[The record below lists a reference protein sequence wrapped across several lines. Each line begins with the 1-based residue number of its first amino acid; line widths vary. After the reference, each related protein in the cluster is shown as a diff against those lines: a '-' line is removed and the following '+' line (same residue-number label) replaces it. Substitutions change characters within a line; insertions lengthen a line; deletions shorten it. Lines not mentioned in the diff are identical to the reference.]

1 MPLHFSNS
9 ASKTKH
15 KLDFTLVPIAIILI
29 ELAVFFTQLP
39 NEIDSNLKNL
49 IVMRIL
55 HTVLMLL
62 IAQLVSESYKAANW
76 TEHTF
81 FTLAITGV
89 IVIAIGDVLHG
100 YLASLFNVELVS
112 AFRRLGIIL
121 IQGSLWFPA
130 FMIVVG
136 NRKAIFHQF
145 REYEN
150 RLIAATR
157 ARSRTSLDFQEAQKI
172 IQDRIRSDFYATCAV
187 LRGSIHS
194 HLARKQNLSQQYDSI
209 APLLLGEELR
219 KLSRS
224 LDISSSSTAP
234 LIRLGKGRDSFN
246 LFIQQFRLLYSSI
259 ARSTPLHMR
268 SYAFV
273 LIALVTPPFIN
284 FYSLSEFLISYPIL
298 LLVIFAFAHLI
309 VKTQSGK
316 SSNALRNASL
326 LLFLTGY
333 IPLTVN
339 LVGQSITHN
348 PQSQFPF
355 FITALALPITYYISM
370 ELLQVLRPGSL
381 SLIRN
386 DQLKA
391 SPALQ
396 KKVQAIVRDDFSQT
410 LSHQWAVF
418 IHGKTLTRLGATSLK
433 LKAAALAGDT
443 HTFDHTLEA
452 LLTSLENP
460 DAEFEQVASDL
471 QTELSS
477 RLDPWRGFVDIK
489 LTIAQELAS
498 MRNLR
503 VRVIG
508 EVIEELLSNSIRH
521 GKAKEI
527 ELRVTTAGD
536 KEIDI
541 IAVDDATIAP
551 DKSLNRSGLGTRIFN
566 LASDGRWSLTR
577 KGSSTE
583 FKLRMSIEK

>member
-15 KLDFTLVPIAIILI
+15 KLDFTLAPIAIILI

-39 NEIDSNLKNL
+39 NELENNLRNL
-49 IVMRIL
+49 IVMRVL

-62 IAQLVSESYKAANW
+62 IAMLVSQIFMRTHW

-81 FTLAITGV
+81 FSLALTGIV
-89 IVIAIGDVLHG
+89 VIAIGDVLHG
-100 YLASLFNVELVS
+100 YLASLFDVELVS
-112 AFRRLGIIL
+112 AYRRLGIIL

-130 FMIVVG
+130 FMIVGG

-157 ARSRTSLDFQEAQKI
+157 ALSRTSLEFKEAQRV
-172 IQDRIRSDFYATCAV
+172 IQDRIRSDFYATCAD

-194 HLARKQNLSQQYDSI
+194 HQHRKQNLSQQYDSI

-224 LDISSSSTAP
+224 LDISSSSTAH
-234 LIRLGKGRDSFN
+234 LIRLGKRRDSFN
-246 LFIQQFRLLYSSI
+246 LFIQQFRLLYTSI
-259 ARSTPLHMR
+259 VRSTPLPMR
-268 SYAFV
+268 TYAFM

-284 FYSLSEFLISYPIL
+284 FYSLSEFFFSYPIL
-298 LLVIFAFAHLI
+298 LFSIFLFSQLVVRA
-309 VKTQSGK
+309 QSSK
-316 SSNALRNASL
+316 STNALRNASIL
-326 LLFLTGY
+326 VFLTGLL
-333 IPLTVN
+333 PLIVN

-348 PQSQFPF
+348 PQSQFPL

-391 SPALQ
+391 SPVLQ
-396 KKVQAIVRDDFSQT
+396 KKVRAIVRDDFSQT

-418 IHGKTLTRLGATSLK
+418 IHGKTLTRLAATSLK
-433 LKAAALAGDT
+433 LKAAADAGDSR
-443 HTFDHTLEA
+443 TFDQSLDA

-460 DAEFEQVASDL
+460 DAEFEEVASDL

-527 ELRVTTAGD
+527 ELRVITAGD
-536 KEIDI
+536 NEIDI
-541 IAVDDATIAP
+541 IALDDATIAP
-551 DKSLNRSGLGTRIFN
+551 AKSLNRAGLGTRIFN
-566 LASDGRWSLTR
+566 LASDGRWSITR
-577 KGSSTE
+577 VGSSTQ

>member
-49 IVMRIL
+49 IAMRIL

-62 IAQLVSESYKAANW
+62 IAQLVSESYKSANW

-100 YLASLFNVELVS
+100 YLASLFNIELVS
-112 AFRRLGIIL
+112 GYRRLGIIL

-157 ARSRTSLDFQEAQKI
+157 ARSRTSLDFQEAQKV
-172 IQDRIRSDFYATCAV
+172 IQDRIRSDFYAACAV

-194 HLARKQNLSQQYDSI
+194 HLYRKQNLSQQYDSI

-246 LFIQQFRLLYSSI
+246 FFIQQFRLLYTSI

-268 SYAFV
+268 SYAFM

-284 FYSLSEFLISYPIL
+284 FYSLSEFLISYPIM

-309 VKTQSGK
+309 VKTQSDK

-339 LVGQSITHN
+339 LVGQAITHN
-348 PQSQFPF
+348 PQTQFPL

-433 LKAAALAGDT
+433 LKAAAELDDVRK
-443 HTFDHTLEA
+443 FDQILK
-452 LLTSLENP
+452 SLISSLDNP
-460 DAEFEQVASDL
+460 DAGFEEDAVNL
-471 QTELSS
+471 QAELSS
-477 RLDPWRGFVDIK
+477 RLDPWKGFVDIE
-489 LTIAQELAS
+489 LTITEDLKLMQS
-498 MRNLR
+498 PS
-503 VRVIG
+503 VKVIG

-527 ELRVTTAGD
+527 ALQVVRVGN
-536 KEIDI
+536 EQIDI
-541 IAVDDATIAP
+541 IAVDNATIAP

-566 LASDGRWSLTR
+566 LASDGRWSITR
-577 KGSSTE
+577 VASSTQ

>member
-1 MPLHFSNS
+1 
-9 ASKTKH
+9 
-15 KLDFTLVPIAIILI
+15 
-29 ELAVFFTQLP
+29 
-39 NEIDSNLKNL
+39 
-49 IVMRIL
+49 
-55 HTVLMLL
+55 
-62 IAQLVSESYKAANW
+62 
-76 TEHTF
+76 
-81 FTLAITGV
+81 
-89 IVIAIGDVLHG
+89 
-100 YLASLFNVELVS
+100 
-112 AFRRLGIIL
+112 
-121 IQGSLWFPA
+121 
-130 FMIVVG
+130 MIVGG

-157 ARSRTSLDFQEAQKI
+157 AQSRTSLEFEEAQKV
-172 IQDRIRSDFYATCAV
+172 IQDRIRTDFYAACKV
-187 LRGSIHS
+187 LRDSIHS
-194 HLARKQNLSQQYDSI
+194 HLHRKQILSQQYDSI

-224 LDISSSSTAP
+224 LDIASARTAP
-234 LIRLGKGRDSFN
+234 LIRLGKRRDSFN
-246 LFIQQFRLLYSSI
+246 LFIQQFRLLYTSI

-268 SYAFV
+268 SYAFM

-298 LLVIFAFAHLI
+298 LLVIFGFAHLI

-316 SSNALRNASL
+316 SLNALRNASL
-326 LLFLTGY
+326 LIFLTGF

-339 LVGQSITHN
+339 LIGQSITHN
-348 PQSQFPF
+348 PQTQFPL
-355 FITALALPITYYISM
+355 FITALALPVTYYISM

-381 SLIRN
+381 NLIRN
-386 DQLKA
+386 DQLMA
-391 SPALQ
+391 SPVLQ
-396 KKVQAIVRDDFSQT
+396 KKVEAIVQDDFSQT

-443 HTFDHTLEA
+443 RTFDNTLEA

-460 DAEFEQVASDL
+460 DAEFEQVTSDL

-489 LTIAQELAS
+489 LNIAEELAS

-527 ELRVTTAGD
+527 ELRVITTGD

-551 DKSLNRSGLGTRIFN
+551 TKSLNRAGLGTRIFN
-566 LASDGRWSLTR
+566 LASDGRWSITR
-577 KGSSTE
+577 VGSSTQ

>member
-1 MPLHFSNS
+1 MTTINLGIS
-9 ASKTKH
+9 SKTKY
-15 KLDFTLVPIAIILI
+15 KIDFTLIPPAIILVQIAIFITQFSQDINADLNNLILLRIIHTVAMLIAANLVWQSFKRLGKI
-29 ELAVFFTQLP
+29 ELTYL
-39 NEIDSNLKNL
+39 
-49 IVMRIL
+49 
-55 HTVLMLL
+55 
-62 IAQLVSESYKAANW
+62 
-76 TEHTF
+76 
-81 FTLAITGV
+81 TLAL
-89 IVIAIGDVLHG
+89 IGISFLSFGDLTHG
-100 YLASLFNVELVS
+100 YLASLIDVELVS
-112 AFRRLGIIL
+112 PYRRAGIIL
-121 IQGSLWFPA
+121 IQGIFWFPA
-130 FMIVVG
+130 IMIIGG
-136 NRKAIFHQF
+136 NRKEIFKQF
-145 REYEN
+145 KEYEN

-157 ARSRTSLDFQEAQKI
+157 AESRNSLEFKEIQKAA
-172 IQDRIRSDFYATCAV
+172 QDRIRSDFYAVCKV
-187 LRGSIHS
+187 LRDSINS
-194 HLARKQNLSQQYDSI
+194 RRRTGENLPSYFGEI
-209 APLLLGEELR
+209 APLLAGDELR
-219 KLSRS
+219 KFSRG
-224 LDISSSSTAP
+224 LDDSQSNKAP
-234 LIRLGKGRDSFN
+234 FRQINKRKESVT
-246 LFIQQFRLLYSSI
+246 LFFQQFRTLNRSI
-259 ARSTPLHMR
+259 AQSTPLHMR
-268 SYAFV
+268 SYALM
-273 LIALVTPPFIN
+273 LIALVTPPVIN
-284 FYSLSEFLISYPIL
+284 FYSITEFLISYPIL
-298 LLVIFAFAHLI
+298 ILLIFVFAHFI
-309 VKTQSGK
+309 VKTQN
-316 SSNALRNASL
+316 SSATHAATNTSIVIFVTGL
-326 LLFLTGY
+326 L
-333 IPLTVN
+333 PATVN
-339 LVGQSITHN
+339 LVGQAFTHN
-348 PQSQFPF
+348 SQTQFPF

-489 LTIAQELAS
+489 LTIAEALRSIQ
-498 MRNLR
+498 NPR

-527 ELRVTTAGD
+527 ELKVTTAGD

-577 KGSSTE
+577 TGSSTE